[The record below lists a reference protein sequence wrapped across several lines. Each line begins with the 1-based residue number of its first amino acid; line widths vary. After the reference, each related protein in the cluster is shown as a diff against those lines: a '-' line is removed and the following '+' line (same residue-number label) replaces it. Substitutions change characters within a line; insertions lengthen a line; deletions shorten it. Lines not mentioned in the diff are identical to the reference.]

1 MKNNF
6 YTTQYLSFTCSSK
19 WVCVL
24 VSFIVIA
31 VSSALTIRTKQHTIM
46 PTPSAVPAAAAAA
59 APTEEDEWLFSCRCE
74 SAKVISTL
82 LSCLKLIT
90 AAAATTTTTATHR
103 EELTSRTRRK
113 SALIHPVTVFCSPSS
128 ITFQVYGTARQSQAS
143 VEINSTLFSD
153 YRLLSKPPPSNGDG
167 QDDDWQAGGEFCVN
181 LTTVLECLHVL
192 GLQNLERTKLCL
204 SYNLTEEI
212 FKMELLEE
220 GILSTAAIP
229 GMMPPDDNGN
239 SLALAFRSTPTVAR
253 IILKSEYLREA
264 MQELDLV
271 HGATCCTVSLG
282 PRGLQLAAVG
292 HVGECLISMPSGG
305 TSIIQLDC
313 ADNEARTYPLH
324 SLQSGMQGLEIA
336 EETCITIN
344 EAGMVAIQHQVLDT
358 VTQKATNFV
367 DFIMSCLQDDDDIND
382 EHSSS
387 NGLLSQRASVN
398 PAPPMSMG
406 WDDNNVVRSA
416 DARSL
421 KADDESEDD
430 LPVRPTSAVPLFG
443 TIAMEGTN
451 RAIRRRRSRSSQ
463 SARTSGEE
471 RIATERPAE
480 ESDDEMDVVAA
491 PSSPRRRRRMAA
503 EQEDC
508 CSSPEIIYD

>member
-1 MKNNF
+1 
-6 YTTQYLSFTCSSK
+6 
-19 WVCVL
+19 VCWSL
-24 VSFIVIA
+24 FIVIA
-31 VSSALTIRTKQHTIM
+31 LSPALTIRTKQNTIM
-46 PTPSAVPAAAAAA
+46 PTPSAVPAVA

-90 AAAATTTTTATHR
+90 ATAATTTATAAHR
-103 EELTSRTRRK
+103 EELTSHTRRK
-113 SALIHPVTVFCSPSS
+113 STLIHPVTVFCSPSS

-153 YRLLSKPPPSNGDG
+153 YRLLSKPPPSNGNGNGNGNG

-192 GLQNLERTKLCL
+192 GLQNLDRTKLCL

-282 PRGLQLAAVG
+282 PSGLQLAAVG
-292 HVGECLISMPSGG
+292 HVGECLISLPSGG

-313 ADNEARTYPLH
+313 TDNEARTYPLH

-367 DFIMSCLQDDDDIND
+367 DFIMSCLQDDDDDNDDDDND

-398 PAPPMSMG
+398 PTPSMSMG
-406 WDDNNVVRSA
+406 WDDNNVVRLA

-421 KADDESEDD
+421 TADDESEDD

-463 SARTSGEE
+463 SARTWGEE
-471 RIATERPAE
+471 RIASERPAE
-480 ESDDEMDVVAA
+480 ESDDELDVVAA

-508 CSSPEIIYD
+508 CSSPEIVYD